1 MIGTSLY
8 KSYFLLKANYLPTV
22 KRNCIDLTVIYVF
35 YIIMLLLTFAFFD
48 LAKYRMDYDAM
59 KAVDEPIKNLRPM
72 FRMFTAISV
81 ILTVNFVLV
90 LADTIILSK
99 TLYNVK
105 QKRGISEEIRTSDT
119 LQKNS

>member
-90 LADTIILSK
+90 LADTIMLSK